1 MNFFKSVF
9 SDDPDPP
16 NPEPESES
24 ETGSPNNPE
33 QEHPDPKS
41 PPTQPNPNPTGNTGA
56 WMFGDLIKTLSTRS
70 ESVIETYR
78 RDLQEFGLGLK
89 KEIEVAQGSLE
100 TVGHVIDEFGN
111 TVLQGTA
118 QILAGDESDSSDAKD
133 QSFSSQ
139 QSMNS
144 KRYSRFD
151 AQVRAIQGD
160 ASTYCEEPEDLDDYG
175 KWQSGFDLE
184 EKGEEIERLVE
195 ENGAVEGIYKS
206 VVPNSV
212 DHESFWCRYFYRV
225 YKLRQAEDVRVNL
238 VKRAISIE
246 EDEELSWDV
255 DDDEYDDN
263 VNNVVLKVNPVKS
276 TEVAAESSGKDGKVE
291 DLKVGNEVGEK
302 SSNNMGE
309 GSCVVEEANV
319 VSKKDDLAAN
329 SELVSKG
336 SEQKV
341 VQEESSSVGESQI
354 VEKKGND
361 VELSGDK
368 GSEKK
373 MQVEGDSG
381 KKDLPSKLEEKGAV
395 EGKKN
400 VAAGKGRVVEEAN
413 VVSKKDDL
421 APNSELVS
429 KVSEQKVV
437 KEESSSV
444 GESQIVEKKG
454 KDVELSGGKES
465 EKKMQV
471 ERDST
476 KKDVP
481 SKLEGKAV
489 VEGKKNGVA
498 ESGKGNDVP
507 AVSIK
512 SSTPE
517 EEDLGWDEIEDLSSI
532 DDKEVGHGGGS
543 GSPTNKAE
551 LRKRLSTAAAEEE
564 EDLSWDIED
573 DDDVTAQ
580 A

>member
-16 NPEPESES
+16 NPESES
-24 ETGSPNNPE
+24 ETGSHNNPE
-33 QEHPDPKS
+33 QEHADPKS
-41 PPTQPNPNPTGNTGA
+41 PRTQPSPNPTGNTGG

-133 QSFSSQ
+133 QGFSSQ
-139 QSMNS
+139 QSLNS

-184 EKGEEIERLVE
+184 EKGEEIERLLE
-195 ENGAVEGIYKS
+195 ENGAMEGIYKS

-225 YKLRQAEDVRVNL
+225 YKLRQAEDARVNL

-246 EDEELSWDV
+246 EDEDLSWDV

-263 VNNVVLKVNPVKS
+263 VNNVVLKANSAKS
-276 TEVAAESSGKDGKVE
+276 TQVAAESSGKDGIVE

-302 SSNNMGE
+302 SSNNVGE

-319 VSKKDDLAAN
+319 ASKKDDLAAN

-341 VQEESSSVGESQI
+341 VKEESSSVGESQI

-373 MQVEGDSG
+373 MQVEGDSE

-400 VAAGKGRVVEEAN
+400 VAAGKGSVVEEAN
-413 VVSKKDDL
+413 VASKKDDL
-421 APNSELVS
+421 AANSELVS

-454 KDVELSGGKES
+454 NDVELSGGKES

-471 ERDST
+471 ERDSA

-481 SKLEGKAV
+481 SKLEEKAV

-543 GSPTNKAE
+543 GSPANKAE

-573 DDDVTAQ
+573 DDDVPAQ